1 MRTVSV
7 RIWSLAAS
15 TTPGAT
21 DNGFCL
27 RMRRTSGAGQRRRR
41 CALTN
46 RSMVVS
52 RSRTAF
58 AGVGAWFHKSRNQS
72 AAKSS
77 ASSSILRVIAPE
89 LLTHAAGQ
97 TSAFLLQ
104 LVGHPRPLAQLHNHW
119 LVVRQAPK
127 GVPIGAQA
135 VGQHVSVAPVV
146 LGAGHGEAV
155 AEPVELLG
163 IDPIHAKTAFQQGFD
178 DRAVRH
184 FDCHPN
190 DLGRGA
196 GAGNQPITQLL
207 DPRAAMRNGSL
218 AQTLSASID
227 QANLMTLARPVD
239 TDKPCNLFRHA
250 RPSSRIAHIRAA
262 ATSVNPCTGARGAT
276 SHGTSVAADL
286 PRRRSVS
293 GAQDTGFAGYSR

>member
-27 RMRRTSGAGQRRRR
+27 RMCRTSGACQRRRR

-58 AGVGAWFHKSRNQS
+58 AGVAPQIEKPIRGEVVSELEH
-72 AAKSS
+72 
-77 ASSSILRVIAPE
+77 LRVIAPE

-127 GVPIGAQA
+127 GVPIG
-135 VGQHVSVAPVV
+135 
-146 LGAGHGEAV
+146 
-155 AEPVELLG
+155 
-163 IDPIHAKTAFQQGFD
+163 
-178 DRAVRH
+178 
-184 FDCHPN
+184 
-190 DLGRGA
+190 
-196 GAGNQPITQLL
+196 
-207 DPRAAMRNGSL
+207 
-218 AQTLSASID
+218 
-227 QANLMTLARPVD
+227 
-239 TDKPCNLFRHA
+239 
-250 RPSSRIAHIRAA
+250 
-262 ATSVNPCTGARGAT
+262 
-276 SHGTSVAADL
+276 
-286 PRRRSVS
+286 
-293 GAQDTGFAGYSR
+293 